1 MVHCRMPTATV
12 TSKGQV
18 TIPIEVRE
26 KLGIHPGT
34 RVQFLPRADGS
45 FEFLAIS
52 GSISALSGIIAWIG
66 PPVTIEQM
74 NEAIADSAAETL
86 R

>member
-1 MVHCRMPTATV
+1 MPTSTV

-26 KLGIHPGT
+26 KLGISAGT
-34 RVQFLPRADGS
+34 RVHFLPREDGS
-45 FEFLAIS
+45 YEFVAAS
-52 GSISALSGIIAWIG
+52 GSISALSGIFAKRG
-66 PPVTIEQM
+66 TRLTVEQM
-74 NEAIADSAAETL
+74 NDAIASAAAEPL